1 VTEDGTLFEGNAD
14 AVWLL
19 ATGAEIIAA
28 YACRG
33 PATTAA
39 ASATATH
46 TRTNDRSPGH
56 RPIPPSNLPLARSSY
71 EPGSPERSGAE
82 QGIVALAGGSD
93 PAEAERSSAGMAG
106 GVEGSVT
113 AGELVFGLRVPGL
126 QLGFTRSRMG
136 KVEHVRSCHIPV
148 EKLSC

>member
-1 VTEDGTLFEGNAD
+1 VTGDDG
-14 AVWLL
+14 VWLL

-46 TRTNDRSPGH
+46 TRTIDRN

-71 EPGSPERSGAE
+71 EQGSPERSGAE
-82 QGIVALAGGSD
+82 QGTVALASGGD
-93 PAEAERSSAGMAG
+93 PAGAERSSAGMAG
-106 GVEGSVT
+106 GVEGSVIT
-113 AGELVFGLRVPGL
+113 GELVFSPSCSSLASPDQEWERW
-126 QLGFTRSRMG
+126 SMCA
-136 KVEHVRSCHIPV
+136 HVTFRLKSFRA
-148 EKLSC
+148 EGTLF